1 MKGCCLPLAALVA
14 VVAEVGVAV
23 VPVAVAVAKILAL
36 EVTACALFVERIPL
50 VAAEMPRAK
59 VVVFLVLVDE

>member
-1 MKGCCLPLAALVA
+1 MEGCCLPLAALVA
-14 VVAEVGVAV
+14 VVAEAG
-23 VPVAVAVAKILAL
+23 VPVAVAVAKILVV